1 LHNQLEDIICDLLE
15 LELLKNL
22 FWLKLGMLH
31 SEPTPHQ
38 EEGEFRPSVAG
49 KFLGLHLHEERKL
62 F

>member
-1 LHNQLEDIICDLLE
+1 MCCERNHLY
-15 LELLKNL
+15 L
-22 FWLKLGMLH
+22 FFAATSG

-62 F
+62 FLTMKKVLNIQLIR

>member
-1 LHNQLEDIICDLLE
+1 
-15 LELLKNL
+15 
-22 FWLKLGMLH
+22 MLH

-62 F
+62 FLTMKKVLNIQLIR